1 MSNLS
6 KSDLIKLRGNDT
18 PQARDISKKYN
29 LQQKQL
35 NFKWEEKN
43 LYVSKYTKNSNEDS
57 PW

>member
-6 KSDLIKLRGNDT
+6 KSDLTKLRGNDT
-18 PQARDISKKYN
+18 PQARDISKKYK

-35 NFKWEEKN
+35 NLKWEEKN

-57 PW
+57 PL